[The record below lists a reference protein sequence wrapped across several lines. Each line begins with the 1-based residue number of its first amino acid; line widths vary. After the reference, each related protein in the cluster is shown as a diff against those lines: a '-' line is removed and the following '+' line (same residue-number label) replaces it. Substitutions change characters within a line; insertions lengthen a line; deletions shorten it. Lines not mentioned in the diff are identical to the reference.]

1 MLLNDHSDF
10 LLCFSG
16 TQVPGRRKFSNSNVI
31 KVKNKTDKMF
41 VVVYRERIWVK
52 LNLLLKQLGFL
63 RREQTQHS
71 YFKRLGSG
79 VKARRKDNWKHEWA
93 RATWILGGT
102 KEANNLSYCLS
113 HTTRLKLLTLGTR
126 RVMQGWVL

>member
-16 TQVPGRRKFSNSNVI
+16 TQVPGRRKLSNSNVI
-31 KVKNKTDKMF
+31 EAKNERDKTF
-41 VVVYRERIWVK
+41 VVVYRERSWVK
-52 LNLLLKQLGFL
+52 LNLLLKPLGFL

-79 VKARRKDNWKHEWA
+79 VKARRKENWKHE
-93 RATWILGGT
+93 
-102 KEANNLSYCLS
+102 
-113 HTTRLKLLTLGTR
+113 
-126 RVMQGWVL
+126 